1 MALSISKPTPGSR
14 MQPQSRIV
22 PDWLSRSILYLGFA
36 GTGVGMALPGSVLPA
51 ILTRLSLRDNEAGF
65 FFFLGWLG
73 TSVGA
78 LLVRRSRVG
87 SLSLGCALVAIG
99 SLGLAFSTRI
109 TCFPS
114 MAIYGVGLGMAMTS
128 VALLQAARHAE
139 DRSRELNLMNLIWAS
154 GACAGPSLAA
164 HSLRIASVRSI
175 FSCFSLFFAL
185 FCLWVFATE
194 LEAPQPLFNQ
204 AAPRSRWS
212 LAPWPL
218 AVILVVCLPTGI
230 ESSMGAWIAS
240 YVQRTHDTISTT
252 VTAGTC
258 FWIGLL
264 LSRTLSSFLLTMR
277 RLERIVL
284 YQSLVTVVAG
294 TALLIATTATASIL
308 PGVFLIGFGLGPV
321 YPIFIAVALEFSDNT
336 PIFFIA
342 GLGSAFLP
350 WLTGILSAS
359 AHSLRIG
366 LIIPLAASVLMLA
379 LGVRIAQLM
388 RQAGSDGAK
397 APA

>member
-1 MALSISKPTPGSR
+1 MDSSTFEVTPRSR
-14 MQPQSRIV
+14 MPLQSRIA
-22 PDWLSRSILYLGFA
+22 PAWLSRVILYLGFA

-65 FFFLGWLG
+65 LFFLGWMG

-99 SLGLAFSTRI
+99 ALGLAFSMRI
-109 TCFPS
+109 TCFAS
-114 MAIYGVGLGMAMTS
+114 MAIYGVGLGMAMTAL
-128 VALLQAARHAE
+128 ALLQAARHSE
-139 DRSRELNLMNLIWAS
+139 NRGRELNLLNLVWAS

-175 FSCFSLFFAL
+175 FACFSLFFAI

-194 LEAPQPLFNQ
+194 LEAPQSSFPH
-204 AAPRSRWS
+204 AAHRSRWA

-218 AVILVVCLPTGI
+218 AILLVVCLPTGI

-240 YVQRTHDTISTT
+240 YVQRTHETIATT

-264 LSRTLSSFLLTMR
+264 LSRTLSSFLLTLR
-277 RLERIVL
+277 RLEQIIL

-294 TALLIATTATASIL
+294 AALLIATTATASIL

-321 YPIFIAVALEFSDNT
+321 YPLFIATALEYSDNT

-342 GLGSAFLP
+342 GLGSALLP
-350 WLTGILSAS
+350 WLTGIVSTS

-366 LIIPLAASVLMLA
+366 LAVPLVASVCMLA
-379 LGVRIAQLM
+379 LGVRIAQLP
-388 RQAGSDGAK
+388 RRAGSSGLPTAV
-397 APA
+397 